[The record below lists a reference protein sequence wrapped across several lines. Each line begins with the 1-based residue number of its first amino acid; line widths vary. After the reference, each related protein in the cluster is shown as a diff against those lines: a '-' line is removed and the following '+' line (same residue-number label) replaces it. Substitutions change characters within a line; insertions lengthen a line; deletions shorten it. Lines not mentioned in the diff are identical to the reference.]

1 MLASEKGYA
10 DTVNVLLKLTGIDV
24 NMKNKVKKISHCRL
38 MLLFSTDIK
47 RYSMMMMMVVFDMI
61 VW

>member
-47 RYSMMMMMVVFDMI
+47 
-61 VW
+61 